1 MTATRPPRRE
11 SSQHQLKYTTLTPSS
26 IIQDCEDSLTNWVEQ
41 NAAVSSKLSTRSRTL
56 SQRRAPRNTG
66 EGHDLAGQD
75 QPLENRESGLWI
87 PASQHQAHDY
97 DDEDDEIAT
106 STVDGETRGREEH
119 IAA

>member
-1 MTATRPPRRE
+1 MPVACLNEGPE
-11 SSQHQLKYTTLTPSS
+11 
-26 IIQDCEDSLTNWVEQ
+26 
-41 NAAVSSKLSTRSRTL
+41 VS
-56 SQRRAPRNTG
+56 
-66 EGHDLAGQD
+66 GQD